1 MKKPVFMLTALLVI
15 TWTVSAFAEPYA
27 PLAPR
32 NAFGKQAMA
41 SKGQTVAD
49 VQKQLPTKEM
59 VGIPA
64 YPGSYFGSEGRSDGE
79 LSTVQLIAK
88 DSPDKVIAWYKKN
101 LGKDW
106 QYVPGLI
113 TKELGEV
120 GVFVETD
127 NPNIDA
133 FGSLKHR
140 QIKIVKVTKPEDTGF
155 LGMFLEMKGIKSMIT
170 LQVKPFM

>member
-41 SKGQTVAD
+41 SKGQTMAD
-49 VQKQLPTKEM
+49 AQKEIPTKEM
-59 VGIPA
+59 VEIPA
-64 YPGSYFGSEGRSDGE
+64 YPGSYLGSVGKSNGV

-88 DSPDKVIAWYKKN
+88 DSPEKVIAWYKKN

-106 QYVPGLI
+106 QYVPDLI
-113 TKELGEV
+113 TEQMGEV
-120 GVFVETD
+120 GVFVQTD

-133 FGSLKHR
+133 FDSLKYR
-140 QIKIVKVTKPEDTGF
+140 QIRIVKVKKPEDTGF
-155 LGMFLEMKGIKSMIT
+155 LGMFLEMKGIKSMMT
-170 LQVKPFM
+170 LQIKPFM

>member
-1 MKKPVFMLTALLVI
+1 MKRSVFMLAFLLMI
-15 TWTVSAFAEPYA
+15 AWTVSAFAEPYA

-41 SKGQTVAD
+41 SNGQTMAD
-49 VQKQLPTKEM
+49 AQKELPTKEM
-59 VGIPA
+59 VKISA
-64 YPGSYFGSEGRSDGE
+64 YPGSYFGSEMRSNGV
-79 LSTVQLIAK
+79 LSSVQLIAK
-88 DSPDKVIAWYKKN
+88 DSPEKVIAWYKKN

-113 TKELGEV
+113 TEVLGEV
-120 GVFVETD
+120 GVFVQTD

-140 QIKIVKVTKPEDTGF
+140 QIKIAKVEKPEDTGF

-170 LQVKPFM
+170 LQIKPFM

>member
-1 MKKPVFMLTALLVI
+1 MKRSILLLITVLMLV
-15 TWTVSAFAEPYA
+15 WSVSAFAEPYA

-41 SKGQTVAD
+41 SKGQTMAD

-64 YPGSYFGSEGRSDGE
+64 YPGSYFGSEGKSNGE

-127 NPNIDA
+127 NPKIDA
-133 FGSLKHR
+133 FDSLKHR
-140 QIKIVKVTKPEDTGF
+140 QIKVAKVTKPEDTGF